1 MEIKRIVSF
10 YKFCSYSLLMETQAM
25 AYVTNQNS
33 SSFLYLQYDNPHNQ
47 IANNPVVEIQSHKI
61 QLNNSKTNIT

>member
-1 MEIKRIVSF
+1 
-10 YKFCSYSLLMETQAM
+10 METQAM
-25 AYVTNQNS
+25 AYVTKQHS

-47 IANNPVVEIQSHKI
+47 FANNPVVEIQSHKI

>member
-1 MEIKRIVSF
+1 
-10 YKFCSYSLLMETQAM
+10 METQAM

-47 IANNPVVEIQSHKI
+47 FANNPVVEIQSHKI
-61 QLNNSKTNIT
+61 QLNNSKPNIT